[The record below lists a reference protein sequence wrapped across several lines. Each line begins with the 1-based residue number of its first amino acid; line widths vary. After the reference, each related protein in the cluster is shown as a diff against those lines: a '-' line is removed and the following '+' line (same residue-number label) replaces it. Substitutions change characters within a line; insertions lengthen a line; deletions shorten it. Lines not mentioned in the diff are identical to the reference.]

1 MAIPIVATDL
11 EDALL
16 NVNLNIHSLSESGV
30 NLKARLATWREAF
43 FPLVVK
49 EDAKQAF
56 IHQWIVPTLVLE
68 QELADVQVWF
78 EVENII
84 VMMNN
89 TLAAVRF
96 DGFVPGGVQ
105 DIAMTAAFNNAWT

>member
-1 MAIPIVATDL
+1 MAVPIVATDL
-11 EDALL
+11 ESALF
-16 NVNLNIHSLSESGV
+16 NVNLNIHSLSESST
-30 NLKARLATWREAF
+30 NLKARLATWRKGF

-68 QELADVQVWF
+68 EELADFQVWF

-84 VMMNN
+84 NMMNS
-89 TLAAVRF
+89 TLAAARF
-96 DGFVPGGVQ
+96 D
-105 DIAMTAAFNNAWT
+105 

>member
-1 MAIPIVATDL
+1 MAAPIAATDL
-11 EDALL
+11 ESALF
-16 NVNLNIHSLSESGV
+16 NINLNIHSLSESGT
-30 NLKARLATWREAF
+30 NLKARLATWRKGF

-78 EVENII
+78 EVENVI
-84 VMMNN
+84 VLMNN
-89 TLAAVRF
+89 TLASARF
-96 DGFVPGGVQ
+96 DGFVPGAAQ
-105 DIAMTAAFNNAWT
+105 EAAMVAAFNNAWT